1 MSEPAAAPYDP
12 FVGPVYD
19 DPAPAYGELLT
30 SCPVPHFSGYGL
42 DFYSYT
48 RYGDVRDALTDIAT
62 YSSKYG
68 QGPHYTVQGAM
79 FQDPPEHTMFR
90 RLIAQEFSPRAV
102 SVWADDVRA
111 VTAELLD
118 DMAAHPDR
126 RAELHDDVGF
136 PLPVVI
142 IARILGVPEAQR
154 EQFKRWSDD
163 QVSGMGPDRERS
175 DRARV
180 ELNAYFLGELTM
192 RRERLA
198 AGRELPDDLVSTL
211 LRSAAD
217 APRPITDDE
226 MLVMLNQLL
235 VGGNETTTS
244 LVVNAM
250 WRLLEVPERWAAFCA
265 DPDGLVDVVIEES
278 LRFDSPV
285 LGLFR
290 TTTCPVNKHGV
301 DLPEKAKVHMLFAAA
316 NRDPEAFPDPDEF
329 RLDRDAFE
337 LRKAH
342 LAFGLGVH
350 ACPGAPLSRLE
361 ASILLPELAR
371 RFPTLRL
378 DGPTERIEPF
388 LLWGRRKLPVAW

>member
-1 MSEPAAAPYDP
+1 MTAYDP
-12 FVGPVYD
+12 FVAPVYD
-19 DPAPAYGELLT
+19 DPAPAYGALVRD
-30 SCPVPHFSGYGL
+30 CPVHHFAGYGL
-42 DFYSYT
+42 DFFSLSRYS
-48 RYGDVRDALTDIAT
+48 DVRDGLIDVAT

-68 QGPHYTVQGAM
+68 QGPHFTNQGAM

-90 RLIAQEFSPRAV
+90 RLIAQAFAPKAV
-102 SVWADDVRA
+102 NGWANDVRE
-111 VTAELLD
+111 VTTELLD
-118 DMAAHPDR
+118 DMASHADR

-136 PLPVVI
+136 PLPVII
-142 IARILGVPEAQR
+142 IARILGVPEDQR
-154 EQFKRWSDD
+154 ERFKQWSDD
-163 QVSGMGPDRERS
+163 QVSGLGPNRERS

-180 ELNAYFLGELTM
+180 ALNAYFQAEVT
-192 RRERLA
+192 RRRDLIA
-198 AGRELPDDLVSTL
+198 AGAPLPDDLVSTL
-211 LRSAAD
+211 VRNALD

-226 MLVMLNQLL
+226 LLVMLGQLL

-244 LVVNAM
+244 LVVNAV
-250 WRLLEVPERWAAFCA
+250 WRLLEVPERWAQFCA
-265 DPDGLVDVVIEES
+265 GPDALVETVIEES
-278 LRFDSPV
+278 LRYDPPV

-290 TTTCPVNKHGV
+290 TTTCPVHKHGV
-301 DLPEKAKVHMLFAAA
+301 DVPERAKVMMLYAAA

-337 LRKAH
+337 LRKTH

-361 ASILLPELAR
+361 AAILLPELAR

-388 LLWGRRKLPVAW
+388 LLWGRRRLPVRWD